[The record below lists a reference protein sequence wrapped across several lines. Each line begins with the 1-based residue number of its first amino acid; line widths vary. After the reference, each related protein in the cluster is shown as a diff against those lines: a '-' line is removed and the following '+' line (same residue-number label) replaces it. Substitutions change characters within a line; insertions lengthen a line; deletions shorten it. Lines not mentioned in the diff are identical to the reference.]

1 MLPSKV
7 CFNVTGAKN
16 GRVLNLYANF
26 LIKNYILYICI
37 LHCGRTDIW
46 RCYGLSA
53 AIDSLPETKKP
64 EQKSDELPVNIRLH
78 VKHVLSRELHVYH
91 TVSS

>member
-1 MLPSKV
+1 M
-7 CFNVTGAKN
+7 
-16 GRVLNLYANF
+16 
-26 LIKNYILYICI
+26 
-37 LHCGRTDIW
+37 HCGRADIW

-64 EQKSDELPVNIRLH
+64 KQKSDELPVDIRLP
-78 VKHVLSRELHVYH
+78 VKHVLSRELQVYH